1 IPRPPGSVPVGLPS
15 ELAQRRPD
23 IHRAEARLHAAT
35 ASIGVAKADFYPRIT
50 LNGNFGFE
58 SLQLSSLGDWDH
70 RQFAIG
76 PAFSLPIFEGGRLR
90 GRLELR
96 EAQQQE
102 AAIDYQRTVLRA
114 WQEVDDAMHDYAA
127 NQRRQERLGEAVA
140 QNRRALQSAREQYRA
155 GAVDF
160 LSVLD
165 SQRQLLDNQEQQ
177 VASDEAVSLTLVNLY
192 KALGGGWSP
201 TSDPASG

>member
-1 IPRPPGSVPVGLPS
+1 M
-15 ELAQRRPD
+15 
-23 IHRAEARLHAAT
+23 
-35 ASIGVAKADFYPRIT
+35 
-50 LNGNFGFE
+50 
-58 SLQLSSLGDWDH
+58 
-70 RQFAIG
+70 
-76 PAFSLPIFEGGRLR
+76 
-90 GRLELR
+90 
-96 EAQQQE
+96 
-102 AAIDYQRTVLRA
+102 LRA

-140 QNRRALQSAREQYRA
+140 QNHRALQSAREQYRA

>member
-1 IPRPPGSVPVGLPS
+1 
-15 ELAQRRPD
+15 
-23 IHRAEARLHAAT
+23 AEARLHAAT

-76 PAFSLPIFEGGRLR
+76 TAFSLPIFEGGRLR

-96 EAQQQE
+96 DSQQQE

-114 WQEVDDAMHDYAA
+114 WQ
-127 NQRRQERLGEAVA
+127 
-140 QNRRALQSAREQYRA
+140 
-155 GAVDF
+155 
-160 LSVLD
+160 
-165 SQRQLLDNQEQQ
+165 
-177 VASDEAVSLTLVNLY
+177 
-192 KALGGGWSP
+192 
-201 TSDPASG
+201 

>member
-1 IPRPPGSVPVGLPS
+1 
-15 ELAQRRPD
+15 
-23 IHRAEARLHAAT
+23 
-35 ASIGVAKADFYPRIT
+35 ADFYPRIT

-155 GAVDF
+155 GAV
-160 LSVLD
+160 
-165 SQRQLLDNQEQQ
+165 
-177 VASDEAVSLTLVNLY
+177 
-192 KALGGGWSP
+192 
-201 TSDPASG
+201 

>member
-1 IPRPPGSVPVGLPS
+1 
-15 ELAQRRPD
+15 
-23 IHRAEARLHAAT
+23 RLHAAT